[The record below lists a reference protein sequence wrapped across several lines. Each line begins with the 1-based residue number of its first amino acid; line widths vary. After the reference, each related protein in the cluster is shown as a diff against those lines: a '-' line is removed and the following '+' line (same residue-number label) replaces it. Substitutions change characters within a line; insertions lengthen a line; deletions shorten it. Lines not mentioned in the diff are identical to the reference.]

1 MYKHESKHCPRCEIL
16 FECKVGS
23 IMQCQCHGILINNE
37 EQQYIFKQY
46 IDCLCFNC
54 IVALR
59 KEYNTLKFNTNIK
72 NSFGH

>member
-1 MYKHESKHCPRCEIL
+1 MYKHEDKYCPRCEIL
-16 FECKVGS
+16 FECKVGN
-23 IMQCQCHGILINNE
+23 ILQCQCHGILMNNE

-46 IDCLCFNC
+46 SDCLCFNC

-59 KEYNTLKFNTNIK
+59 KEFNTAKFNTNIK